1 MRQACKDRYSLYGVN
16 MSIYEQYCNE
26 IVDENG
32 RLKKITLDYPDNFN
46 FGYDVV
52 DRIADETPEKRALV
66 WCNVEGEEHV
76 FSFADIKR
84 YSNQMANVFRS
95 AGIGRGDR
103 VLLILKRHYEYWFA
117 AVALHKLGAVMIPA
131 THMLTVRDFVY
142 RIKSSGVKAIVCT
155 TQKKVPEKI
164 TAALNSAGMT
174 ARLWC
179 VQKDIDGFE
188 NLTKA
193 MQGASED
200 FERVQTLATDPMML
214 YFTSGTTG
222 EPKGVIHDHSYPLA
236 HIVTAKYW
244 QQAEEGGLHF
254 TVAETG
260 WAKASWGKIYGQW
273 LVGSAVMVYDF
284 DNFEPKQLTAVIN
297 RYGVTS
303 FCAPPTVYRYLVR
316 KGIPD
321 MPSLRH
327 ASTAGEMLAPEVFR
341 RFTERTGLP
350 LCEGY
355 GQTET
360 TLLMANFRGYDAVE
374 GSMGTPSP
382 FYNIELRGKNGKP
395 VGVGEVG
402 EVVIIPEKEGRQSG
416 VFTAYLDNEEQY
428 RYVWRDGVYHTG
440 DAAYMDENGRYWF
453 HGRFDDIIKTGGF
466 RVGPYEVENVLMEHP
481 AVVECSVIGVPDP
494 LRGQAIKAV
503 VVPGAGYDSSRELE
517 AEIKNFCNRKL
528 AEYKWIRH
536 VEFVKEMPKTISG
549 KIQKTVLRS
558 QKQVGYA
565 NNCRR
570 YGRR

>member
-1 MRQACKDRYSLYGVN
+1 
-16 MSIYEQYCNE
+16 MSIYKQYCNE

-32 RLKKITLDYPDNFN
+32 RLQKLTLEYPDNFN

-52 DRIADETPEKRALV
+52 DKIADETPEKRALV
-66 WCNVEGEEHV
+66 WCNVEGEEHI
-76 FSFADIKR
+76 FSFADIKK

-95 AGIGRGDR
+95 AGIGHGDR
-103 VLLILKRHYEYWFA
+103 VILILKRHYEYWFA

-131 THMLTVRDFVY
+131 THMLTVSDFVY
-142 RIKSSGVKAIVCT
+142 RIKSSKAKAIVCT
-155 TQKKVPEKI
+155 TQNEVPEKI
-164 TAALNSAGMT
+164 TAALKEADMT
-174 ARLWC
+174 AKLWC
-179 VQKDIDGFE
+179 VQKDADGFE
-188 NLTKA
+188 NLTEA
-193 MQGASED
+193 MREAPEK

-222 EPKGVIHDHSYPLA
+222 YPKGVIHEHSYPLA

-244 QQAEEGGLHF
+244 HQAEDNGLHF

-321 MPSLRH
+321 MPPLKH
-327 ASTAGEMLAPEVFR
+327 ATTAGEMLAPEVFR
-341 RFTERTGLP
+341 KFTERTGLQ

-360 TLLMANFRGYDAVE
+360 TLLMANFKGYDAVE

-395 VGVGEVG
+395 VDTYEIG
-402 EVVIIPEKEGRQSG
+402 EVVIVPEKAGKQPG
-416 VFTAYLDNEEQY
+416 VFAAYLDNEEQY
-428 RYVWRDGVYHTG
+428 SYVWRDGVYHTG

-481 AVVECSVIGVPDP
+481 AVVECSVIGVPDA
-494 LRGQAIKAV
+494 LRGQSIKAV
-503 VVPGAGYDSSRELE
+503 IVLGAGYESSQELE
-517 AEIKNFCNRKL
+517 LEIKNFCNQKL
-528 AEYKWIRH
+528 AEYKWIRII
-536 VEFVKEMPKTISG
+536 EFVTEMPKTISG

-558 QKQVGYA
+558 QNETV
-565 NNCRR
+565 
-570 YGRR
+570 

>member
-1 MRQACKDRYSLYGVN
+1 
-16 MSIYEQYCNE
+16 MSIYKQYCNE

-32 RLKKITLDYPDNFN
+32 RLQKLTLEYPDNFN

-52 DRIADETPEKRALV
+52 DKIADETPEKRALV
-66 WCNVEGEEHV
+66 WCNVEGEEHI
-76 FSFADIKR
+76 FSFADIKK

-95 AGIGRGDR
+95 AGIGHGDR
-103 VLLILKRHYEYWFA
+103 VILILKRHYEYWFA

-131 THMLTVRDFVY
+131 THMLTVSDFVY
-142 RIKSSGVKAIVCT
+142 RIKSSKAKAIVCT
-155 TQKKVPEKI
+155 TQNEVPEKI
-164 TAALNSAGMT
+164 TAAVKEADMT
-174 ARLWC
+174 AKLWC
-179 VQKDIDGFE
+179 VQKDADGFE
-188 NLTKA
+188 NLTEA
-193 MQGASED
+193 MREAPEK

-222 EPKGVIHDHSYPLA
+222 YPKGVIHEHSYPLA

-244 QQAEEGGLHF
+244 HQAEDNGLHF

-321 MPSLRH
+321 MPSLKH
-327 ASTAGEMLAPEVFR
+327 ATTAGEMLAPEVFR
-341 RFTERTGLP
+341 KFTERTGLQ

-360 TLLMANFRGYDAVE
+360 TLLMANFKGYDAVE

-395 VGVGEVG
+395 VDTYEIG
-402 EVVIIPEKEGRQSG
+402 EVVIVPEKAGKQPG
-416 VFTAYLDNEEQY
+416 VFAAYLDNEEQY
-428 RYVWRDGVYHTG
+428 SYVWRDGVYHTG

-481 AVVECSVIGVPDP
+481 AVVECSVIGVPDA
-494 LRGQAIKAV
+494 LRGQSIKAV
-503 VVPGAGYDSSRELE
+503 IVLGAGYEPSQELE
-517 AEIKNFCNRKL
+517 LEIKNFCNQKL
-528 AEYKWIRH
+528 AEYKWIRII
-536 VEFVKEMPKTISG
+536 EFVTEMPKTISG

-558 QKQVGYA
+558 Q
-565 NNCRR
+565 R
-570 YGRR
+570 

>member
-1 MRQACKDRYSLYGVN
+1 
-16 MSIYEQYCNE
+16 MSIYKQYCNE

-32 RLKKITLDYPDNFN
+32 RLQKLTLEYPDNFN

-52 DRIADETPEKRALV
+52 DKIADETPEKRALV
-66 WCNVEGEEHV
+66 WCNVEGEEHI
-76 FSFADIKR
+76 FSFADIKK

-95 AGIGRGDR
+95 AGIGHGDR
-103 VLLILKRHYEYWFA
+103 VILILKRHYEYWFA

-131 THMLTVRDFVY
+131 THMLTVSDFVY
-142 RIKSSGVKAIVCT
+142 RIKSSKAKAIVCT
-155 TQKKVPEKI
+155 TQNEVPEKI
-164 TAALNSAGMT
+164 TAALKEADMT
-174 ARLWC
+174 AKLWC
-179 VQKDIDGFE
+179 VQKDADGFE
-188 NLTKA
+188 NLTEA
-193 MQGASED
+193 MREAPEK

-222 EPKGVIHDHSYPLA
+222 DPKGVIHEHSYPLA

-244 QQAEEGGLHF
+244 HQAEDNGLHF

-321 MPSLRH
+321 MPSLKH
-327 ASTAGEMLAPEVFR
+327 ATTAGEMLAPEVFR
-341 RFTERTGLP
+341 KFTERTGLQ

-360 TLLMANFRGYDAVE
+360 TLLMANFKGYDAVE

-395 VGVGEVG
+395 VDTYEIG
-402 EVVIIPEKEGRQSG
+402 EVVIVPEKAGKQPG
-416 VFTAYLDNEEQY
+416 VFAAYLDNEEQY
-428 RYVWRDGVYHTG
+428 SYVWRDGVYHTG

-481 AVVECSVIGVPDP
+481 AVVECSVIGVPDA
-494 LRGQAIKAV
+494 LRGQSIKAV
-503 VVPGAGYDSSRELE
+503 IVLGAGYEPSQELE
-517 AEIKNFCNRKL
+517 LEIKNFCNQKL
-528 AEYKWIRH
+528 AEYKWIRII
-536 VEFVKEMPKTISG
+536 EFVTEMPKTISG

-558 QKQVGYA
+558 QNETV
-565 NNCRR
+565 
-570 YGRR
+570 

>member
-1 MRQACKDRYSLYGVN
+1 
-16 MSIYEQYCNE
+16 MSIYKQYCNE

-32 RLKKITLDYPDNFN
+32 RLQKLTLEYPDNFN

-52 DRIADETPEKRALV
+52 DKIADETPEKRALV
-66 WCNVEGEEHV
+66 WCNVEGEEHI
-76 FSFADIKR
+76 FSFADIKK

-95 AGIGRGDR
+95 AGIGHGDR
-103 VLLILKRHYEYWFA
+103 VIMILKRHYEYWFA

-131 THMLTVRDFVY
+131 THMLTVSDFVY
-142 RIKSSGVKAIVCT
+142 RIKSSKVKAIVCT
-155 TQKKVPEKI
+155 TQNEVPEKI
-164 TAALNSAGMT
+164 TAALKEANMT
-174 ARLWC
+174 AKLWC
-179 VQKDIDGFE
+179 VQKDADGFE
-188 NLTKA
+188 NLTEA
-193 MQGASED
+193 MREAPEK

-222 EPKGVIHDHSYPLA
+222 YPKGVIHEHSYPLA

-244 QQAEEGGLHF
+244 HQAEDNGLHF

-321 MPSLRH
+321 MPSLKH
-327 ASTAGEMLAPEVFR
+327 ATTAGEMLAPEVFR
-341 RFTERTGLP
+341 KFTERTGLQ

-360 TLLMANFRGYDAVE
+360 TLLMANFKGYDAVE

-395 VGVGEVG
+395 VDTYEIG
-402 EVVIIPEKEGRQSG
+402 EVVIVPEKAGKQPG
-416 VFTAYLDNEEQY
+416 VFAAYLDNEEQY
-428 RYVWRDGVYHTG
+428 SYVWRDGVYHTG

-481 AVVECSVIGVPDP
+481 AVVECSVIGVPDA
-494 LRGQAIKAV
+494 LRGQSIKAV
-503 VVPGAGYDSSRELE
+503 IVLGAGYEPSQELE
-517 AEIKNFCNRKL
+517 LEIKNFCNQKL
-528 AEYKWIRH
+528 AEYKWIRII
-536 VEFVKEMPKTISG
+536 EFVIEMPKTISG

-558 QKQVGYA
+558 QNETV
-565 NNCRR
+565 
-570 YGRR
+570 